1 MKLFNK
7 STIFTSAF
15 ILAVATLVSK
25 ILGLLR
31 DRIFAIQ
38 FGAGD
43 TLDVYFTAFR
53 LPDLIFNLL
62 ILGAL
67 SSAFVPVFVGYI
79 SANQKDKAWYV
90 TNSLLNIFFVATLV
104 FCALLFIFMEYF
116 VNLIAPG
123 FSESKRELTVTMSRI
138 MLLSPIFFCLSNVAA
153 SILNSFKSFFLYALA
168 PIMYN
173 LGIIFGAI
181 FFVPRWGIYGLAFG
195 VVLGAFLNM
204 AVQVP
209 KLFILGFRWKPI
221 FDFRHEGVKK
231 IWKLM
236 IPRTMS
242 LALDQINLL
251 VITVLAS
258 FIIAGSVAI
267 FNFANNL
274 QSFPVSIFGVAYA
287 IAAFP
292 YLAEAVSKND
302 ILLFRTHFS
311 KTFSQIL
318 FFIIPIS
325 CLIILLRAQIVR
337 LVLGAGKFD
346 WEDTYLTA
354 QSLGLFSL
362 AIFAQA
368 LIHLL
373 ARTFYSL
380 SDTKTPFFTSI
391 FGIITNIILGIILI
405 KIFGVLG
412 LVFSY
417 SFASFLNMIL
427 LLSILRLRVGDL
439 GDFHLIKNI
448 MKILLISLVMSLAVY
463 GTLHLIASKV
473 DMQTFLGIL
482 KQTAAAGFIG
492 VLIFVILSLLLK
504 CDEARS
510 AIGYLKNRFG
520 SRRL

>member
-1 MKLFNK
+1 MKLFNRN
-7 STIFTSAF
+7 TIFTSAF
-15 ILAVATLVSK
+15 ILATATLFSK

-31 DRIFAIQ
+31 DRIFAMQ

-67 SSAFVPVFVGYI
+67 SSAFVPVFVDYI
-79 SANQKDKAWYV
+79 SANHKDKAWYI
-90 TNSLLNIFFVATLV
+90 TNSLLNIFLVATLV
-104 FCALLFIFMEYF
+104 FCTLLFIFMEYF
-116 VNLIAPG
+116 VSLIAPG
-123 FSESKRELTVTMSRI
+123 FSESKRELTITMSRI
-138 MLLSPIFFCLSNVAA
+138 MLLSPIFFCASCVAA

-181 FFVPRWGIYGLAFG
+181 FFVPKWGIYGLAFG

-204 AVQVP
+204 AAQVP

-221 FDFRHEGVKK
+221 FDFRHEGIKK

-251 VITVLAS
+251 VITILAS
-258 FIIAGSVAI
+258 LTAVGSITI

-274 QSFPVSIFGVAYA
+274 QNFPVSIFGVAYA

-302 ILLFRTHFS
+302 ISLFRTHFS

-337 LVLGAGKFD
+337 LVLGVGKFD

-391 FGIITNIILGIILI
+391 FGVFTNIILGIILV
-405 KIFGVLG
+405 KTFGVLG

-439 GDFHLIKNI
+439 GDFRLIKNI
-448 MKILLISLVMSLAVY
+448 MKILLISLVMSVAVY
-463 GTLHLIASKV
+463 GTLHLIAPRV

-482 KQTAAAGFIG
+482 EQTAGAGLVG
-492 VLIFVILSLLLK
+492 VLVFIILGWIFKCEETKTAINNLRLK
-504 CDEARS
+504 L
-510 AIGYLKNRFG
+510 IKK
-520 SRRL
+520 